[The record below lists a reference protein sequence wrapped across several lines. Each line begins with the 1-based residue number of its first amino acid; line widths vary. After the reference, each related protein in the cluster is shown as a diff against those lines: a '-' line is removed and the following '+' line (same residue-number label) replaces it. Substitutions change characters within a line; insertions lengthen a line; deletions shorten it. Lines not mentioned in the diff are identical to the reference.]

1 MSRVEERLKNLKKA
15 VNQTIFTKVEFMEE
29 HQQQIHKQLQ
39 LISLRQTIL
48 SMLTDSK
55 SGIELT
61 QLLHVRRIE
70 QIVDNEGIIYSILH
84 EAEQHEWLSTRWE
97 SNVKYYQITRL
108 GKKQLEQE
116 NTHVKLSVRELIF
129 GGHMHAE

>member
-1 MSRVEERLKNLKKA
+1 MDERLKKFKKA

-39 LISLRQTIL
+39 LIPLRQTIL
-48 SMLTDSK
+48 SMLTGSK

-84 EAEQHEWLSTRWE
+84 EAEQQEWLSTRWE
-97 SNVKYYQITRL
+97 SNVKYYQLTKL

-116 NTHVKLSVRELIF
+116 NTTVKVTVRELIF